1 MKRGEV
7 WWVEMPPPAGRRP
20 AVLLSRDS
28 AYRVRA
34 AVTVAPIT
42 RTIRHLPVEVFL
54 DQSDGMPARCVVN
67 LDDITTLPKILIRQ
81 QITALSPG
89 KIQKMENDLCTLV
102 DSNGEK
108 ATIHKDGIYKI
119 VEHDKK
125 KQRAMTKDEEKYY
138 KQVWGPKYA
147 KDLTKKS

>member
-42 RTIRHLPVEVFL
+42 RTIRNIPVEVLL
-54 DQSDGMPARCVVN
+54 DQSDGVPARCVAN
-67 LDDITTLPKILIRQ
+67 LDDITTLPKSLVKHR
-81 QITALSPG
+81 ITALSPEKVH
-89 KIQKMENDLCTLV
+89 KIDEAIRFALDL
-102 DSNGEK
+102 D
-108 ATIHKDGIYKI
+108 
-119 VEHDKK
+119 
-125 KQRAMTKDEEKYY
+125 
-138 KQVWGPKYA
+138 
-147 KDLTKKS
+147 